1 MDIAVIVVVVVVV
14 VAIEPYSSVYW
25 HGNWLRSSCGHQ
37 LSVLQLSHE
46 PAYFM
51 KPTNYYINLAYLRVG
66 RFACYVIQRNDL
78 QQHDFNLIPTVGMP
92 GASKMFFARLQ
103 FQSKVR

>member
-1 MDIAVIVVVVVVV
+1 MDIAVIVAVVVVV
-14 VAIEPYSSVYW
+14 VAIEPYSSVYG

-51 KPTNYYINLAYLRVG
+51 KPTQLLH
-66 RFACYVIQRNDL
+66 Q
-78 QQHDFNLIPTVGMP
+78 P
-92 GASKMFFARLQ
+92 GLFESWQVCMLCH
-103 FQSKVR
+103 ST